1 MANLLSTDDITVL
14 GGPATISVDLDLGA
28 TGQRG
33 SKFFIKE
40 GNPNLISFGD
50 DEILYGDLCI
60 NSDSESVEYR
70 SIYMYQSVP
79 GGSTWTK
86 ITNLIPNFYSRKTV
100 NEFADGEI
108 TVEIPLI
115 SITPD
120 TLVGEMTTDRF
131 VIQHSIVNTVNPTVS
146 NLSIVS
152 ITEVD
157 SLQVLR
163 LSVSAVEFDNGEWTS
178 VNGQRSLHLFISV
191 V

>member
-14 GGPATISVDLDLGA
+14 GGPATISVDLDFGA
-28 TGQRG
+28 TGERG

-40 GNPNLISFGD
+40 GNPNGATFD

-100 NEFADGEI
+100 NEFDNGEI

-120 TLVGEMTTDRF
+120 TLVGGMTTDRF

-152 ITEVD
+152 ITEID
-157 SLQVLR
+157 NLQVLR
-163 LSVSAVEFDNGEWTS
+163 LSVSALEFDNGEWAS

>member
-14 GGPATISVDLDLGA
+14 GGPAVISVDLDFGP

-33 SKFFIKE
+33 SKFFIKD
-40 GNPNLISFGD
+40 GNPNSITFD
-50 DEILYGDLCI
+50 DDILFGDLCI

-86 ITNLIPNFYSRKTV
+86 ITNLIPNFYSRKTI
-100 NEFADGEI
+100 NEFADGTI

-146 NLSIVS
+146 NLSITS

-163 LSVSAVEFDNGEWTS
+163 LSVNAVEFDNGEWTS